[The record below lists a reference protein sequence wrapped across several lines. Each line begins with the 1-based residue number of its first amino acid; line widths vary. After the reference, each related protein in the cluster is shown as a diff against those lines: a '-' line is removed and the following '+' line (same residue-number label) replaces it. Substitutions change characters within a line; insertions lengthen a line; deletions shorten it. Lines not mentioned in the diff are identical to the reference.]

1 MNVILEPMIFCPW
14 RKIFLVQ
21 KIESS
26 KNISE
31 RKEFWKKKFKILIL
45 SLNFWFIKF
54 KGAIPSRKKWMNLKF
69 RNFLEKLEI

>member
-31 RKEFWKKKFKILIL
+31 RKEFWKKIQNFDSIIKLLIYQV
-45 SLNFWFIKF
+45 
-54 KGAIPSRKKWMNLKF
+54 
-69 RNFLEKLEI
+69 

>member
-26 KNISE
+26 KNIGE

-54 KGAIPSRKKWMNLKF
+54 KGAIPSRKKMNEF
-69 RNFLEKLEI
+69 EI